1 MISISMAIE
10 LILFLYYVLKSFYGY
25 YKILNFNLK
34 QSNLKNLLKLYKKE
48 KYEHFKIT
56 SKYQLNY
63 FNLLWN
69 FTFFFIFISYLSNIF
84 MKYLN
89 ENNKENSTKRLSVI
103 LYFF

>member
-63 FNLLWN
+63 FSINYKLYHN
-69 FTFFFIFISYLSNIF
+69 YNINIYLFLFWYI
-84 MKYLN
+84 
-89 ENNKENSTKRLSVI
+89 
-103 LYFF
+103 